1 MAQLPVGQASPVTVR
16 LLAPTIGSNMIAH
29 AAVSS
34 ANADPVMEN
43 NTTQLRTALKHV
55 QYLPVVTIQ
64 P

>member
-1 MAQLPVGQASPVTVR
+1 MTVR